1 MANPFGGSDEPLSKN
16 TGHTNQANLI
26 FALVP
31 RSTTKVRE
39 VINGVDVTPAGG
51 SGNYDADGYLRSTSG
66 TLLTADYTIAS
77 PRSAGQATTTI
88 VGLRYN
94 SGGTGSGSAMI
105 VGMVNSADYGTTG
118 VSRHLIRPYVYSR
131 VLYPFVRDAAG
142 IDATMSNADPGAD
155 TCGAWV
161 KGSDAVP
168 SYSSSARA
176 SGVGNTSLGSS
187 TNPNLSTTDASLDRL
202 SIRVTSKWAC
212 QFVFV
217 YDTVLS
223 DADIEAIIDN
233 PAGVLNVGTVGAT
246 GTSTATL
253 PGVSG
258 SAAGYL
264 AQIAAPT
271 SDAAVGSWQTTG
283 ANLFSVLDEYPAND
297 ADYIFTFTKLSPCR
311 IKLGTLTDPVSSV
324 GHKMYYRIKG
334 DGSATMT
341 VKLYT
346 GGSSTVGTGTLVKTW
361 THAPAPSGLTDY
373 EQTLS
378 GGEADA
384 ITDYANLYLEFEA
397 S

>member
-1 MANPFGGSDEPLSKN
+1 VTWTGGSP
-16 TGHTNQANLI
+16 
-26 FALVP
+26 V
-31 RSTTKVRE
+31 
-39 VINGVDVTPAGG
+39 GG
-51 SGNYDADGYLRSTSG
+51 YW
-66 TLLTADYTIAS
+66 LTAVESDVALEYDNCEAKAVEPPNTDSVSLTTVTAS
-77 PRSAGQATTTI
+77 DTVFGFFASAGQASLPTVTGYTGYTAQI
-88 VGLRYN
+88 TNFFYTYGYYDLDVG
-94 SGGTGSGSAMI
+94 
-105 VGMVNSADYGTTG
+105 
-118 VSRHLIRPYVYSR
+118 
-131 VLYPFVRDAAG
+131 AAG
-142 IDATMSNADPGAD
+142 NKTITTSNTNASYWLWRVAGFKAASTGP
-155 TCGAWV
+155 V
-161 KGSDAVP
+161 GS
-168 SYSSSARA
+168 
-176 SGVGNTSLGSS
+176 
-187 TNPNLSTTDASLDRL
+187 
-202 SIRVTSKWAC
+202 
-212 QFVFV
+212 
-217 YDTVLS
+217 
-223 DADIEAIIDN
+223 
-233 PAGVLNVGTVGAT
+233 
-246 GTSTATL
+246 STATL
-253 PGVSG
+253 AGVSG

-311 IKLGTLTDPVSSV
+311 IKLGTLTDPVSST